1 MTIDRDTFLTTV
13 YVLVDTAVAH
23 QPPRP
28 RHGRPP
34 RMSDSEIVTL
44 MLVGQFLGG
53 SERHLLRW
61 ADAYLR
67 PYFPGLISQ
76 SSFNRRSRTLAIR
89 CAWLMQ
95 QVLAQLPL
103 ETDPFEIVDGLAVPV
118 AHLARSHR
126 RATFAASEA
135 DLGYGGVGKQPY
147 YGVQV
152 VLCVTA
158 SGPITGFVL
167 APARTE
173 ERWLFSQL
181 LRWRCDPGLP
191 LLTGDVLTHQVSRS
205 RRRTFTGPTGPILG
219 PMTAGT
225 SRTNVYL
232 ADQGFT
238 GVAWQQLWHDAQATV
253 CTQDHLPPSS
263 RRLFRRARQ
272 VVETVNGQLVDVF
285 GIRYPKAHTQDGLV
299 TRIVAKCAALNVGI
313 VLNRTYQRPALAL
326 GTLFDG

>member
-1 MTIDRDTFLTTV
+1 MSIDRDTFLTTV
-13 YVLVDTAVAH
+13 YVLVDSAVAR
-23 QPPRP
+23 QPPRL
-28 RHGRPP
+28 RRGRPP
-34 RMSDSEIVTL
+34 RMSDSEVLTL
-44 MLVGQFLGG
+44 MVVGQFLGG

-61 ADAYLR
+61 AHAYLR

-76 SSFNRRSRTLAIR
+76 SSFNRRSRSLAIR
-89 CAWLMQ
+89 CAWLMH
-95 QVLAQLPL
+95 QVLAGLPL
-103 ETDPFEIVDGLAVPV
+103 EDDPFEIVDGLAVPV

-126 RATFAASEA
+126 RATFTSAEA

-158 SGPITGFVL
+158 SGPITGFVV

-181 LRWRCDPGLP
+181 LRWRHDPGLP
-191 LLTGDVLTHQVSRS
+191 LLTGETLAHHGPRS
-205 RRRTFTGPTGPILG
+205 RHRVFAGPTGPILG
-219 PMTAGT
+219 PVTAGS

-238 GVAWQQLWHDAQATV
+238 GAVWQQVWRATHAHVYTHDQ
-253 CTQDHLPPSS
+253 LPASS

-272 VVETVNGQLVDVF
+272 VVETINGQLVDVF
-285 GIRYPKAHTQDGLV
+285 GIRYPHAHTQDGLV
-299 TRIVAKCAALNVGI
+299 TRIAAKCAALNVGI
-313 VLNRTYQRPALAL
+313 LLNRTYQRPAFAL